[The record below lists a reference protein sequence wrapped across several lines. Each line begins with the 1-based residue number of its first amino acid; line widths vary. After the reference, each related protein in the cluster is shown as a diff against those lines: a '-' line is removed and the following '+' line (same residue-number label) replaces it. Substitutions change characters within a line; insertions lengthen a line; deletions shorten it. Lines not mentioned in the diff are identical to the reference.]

1 MVLRGLTAGADFSS
15 VGILVMEGGLGGVRR
30 AACLGAGAAL
40 TGWCDTALFCSRGG
54 AAGRS
59 RSPRPFATARE
70 HAASSVAMCPMR
82 VWLLFFSG
90 LVAAYLAWTSK
101 LFGGGASDAGA
112 GEAGEA
118 AHHASEKVTWRDWAK
133 FAFDGLSG
141 RYLYNAV
148 TSRGADAKAKAS
160 SARPATRARTRREK
174 ES

>member
-1 MVLRGLTAGADFSS
+1 MGVVRARGRRPARREPLSS
-15 VGILVMEGGLGGVRR
+15 CHDNAIRPRNAPQLARSAWPRR
-30 AACLGAGAAL
+30 RLFRFLARPLAA
-40 TGWCDTALFCSRGG
+40 
-54 AAGRS
+54 
-59 RSPRPFATARE
+59 ARE

-90 LVAAYLAWTSK
+90 LIAAYLAWTSK

-148 TSRGADAKAKAS
+148 TSRGADAKAKTS
-160 SARPATRARTRREK
+160 SARPATRARTRRDK

>member
-1 MVLRGLTAGADFSS
+1 
-15 VGILVMEGGLGGVRR
+15 
-30 AACLGAGAAL
+30 
-40 TGWCDTALFCSRGG
+40 
-54 AAGRS
+54 
-59 RSPRPFATARE
+59 
-70 HAASSVAMCPMR
+70 MCPMR

-90 LVAAYLAWTSK
+90 LIAAYLAWTSK

-118 AHHASEKVTWRDWAK
+118 AHHASEKVTGRDWAK

-148 TSRGADAKAKAS
+148 TSRGADAKAKTS
-160 SARPATRARTRREK
+160 SARPATRARTRRDK